1 MTEFPA
7 PNGSR
12 SALPLVLTG
21 AVLATFGFW
30 VVDALGTNRPAPS
43 AQPREVAARGD
54 LAPLEQNFIEVFE
67 RCSPSVAH
75 ITTRAVS
82 RGFVSSAGSGSGFLW
97 DDAGTVV
104 TNWHVVENATRI
116 QVAFGERRFRA
127 ELVARRPE
135 HDLAVLRLVGDV
147 NGLAPLPVGTS
158 ADLRVGQ
165 TAIAIGNPFGFDQTL
180 TTGVVSALNRDI
192 GTPEGRR
199 LGGLIQ
205 VEAAINPGNS
215 GGPLLDSAGRLIGVT
230 TAIYSP
236 SGASAG
242 IGFAVPV
249 DVVNQVVPEML
260 GARAAV
266 PVLGVRNET
275 PYRYWTIEEPD
286 TGFTHGAIFT
296 EVVEGYGAATAG
308 LVPFGIVADG
318 RVVQWGDVVCA
329 IGKSRVRTFDEI
341 GTALRQVGDA
351 QEVELTLLRGL
362 PDAPRLERIRV
373 PLRKL

>member
-1 MTEFPA
+1 MT
-7 PNGSR
+7 GS
-12 SALPLVLTG
+12 SAQRGTASAMPLVLAG
-21 AVLATFGFW
+21 ALLTLLAFW
-30 VVDALGTNRPAPS
+30 LAGALGLGRPAPR
-43 AQPREVAARGD
+43 AEPREIAARGE
-54 LAPLEQNFIEVFE
+54 LAPLERSFIEVFE

-127 ELVARRPE
+127 EIVARRPE

-147 NGLAPLPVGTS
+147 KGLAPLTLGSS

-180 TTGVVSALNRDI
+180 TTGVISALNRDI
-192 GTPEGRR
+192 GTPGGRR

-205 VEAAINPGNS
+205 VDAAINPGNS

-266 PVLGVRNET
+266 PVLGVRNES
-275 PYRYWTIEEPD
+275 PYRYYTIEEPD
-286 TGFTHGAIFT
+286 LGFTHGAIFT
-296 EVVEGYGAATAG
+296 EVVEGYGASAAG

-318 RVVQWGDVVCA
+318 RVVQWGDVICA
-329 IGKSRVRTFDEI
+329 IGKARVRTFDEI
-341 GTALRQVGDA
+341 GTALRQAGDA
-351 QEVELTLLRGL
+351 PDVELTLLRGL
-362 PDAPRLERIRV
+362 PDAPRIERVRV
-373 PLRKL
+373 ALRKL

>member
-1 MTEFPA
+1 MTGFPTQQ
-7 PNGSR
+7 GSG
-12 SALPLVLTG
+12 SALPLVLAG
-21 AVLATFGFW
+21 AALATLGFW
-30 VVDALGTNRPAPS
+30 LAGSLGLGRPAPS

-54 LAPLEQNFIEVFE
+54 LAPLERTFIDVFE

-75 ITTRAVS
+75 ITTRAVN

-127 ELVARRPE
+127 EIVARRPE

-147 NGLAPLPVGTS
+147 QGLVPLPIGTS

-165 TAIAIGNPFGFDQTL
+165 TAIAIGNPFGFYQTM

-205 VEAAINPGNS
+205 VDAAINPGNS
-215 GGPLLDSAGRLIGVT
+215 GGPLLDSSGRLIGVT

-260 GARAAV
+260 GARTSV

-275 PYRYWTIEEPD
+275 PYRHYTIEEPD
-286 TGFTHGAIFT
+286 LGFTHGAIFT
-296 EVVEGYGAATAG
+296 EVIEGYGAAAAG
-308 LVPFGIVADG
+308 LVPFGIVTDG

-329 IGKSRVRTFDEI
+329 IGKARVRTFDEI
-341 GTALRQVGDA
+341 GAALRQAGDV
-351 QEVELTLLRGL
+351 QEVEVTVLRGL
-362 PDAPRLERIRV
+362 PDAPRLERLRV
-373 PLRKL
+373 ALRKL